1 MEDVRYVSKVRFI
14 GTANY
19 INKIPD
25 PVRSRFFILDFNPAT
40 KEEELG
46 LMKDQA
52 KRIAFLLKSLNI
64 EFENDALK
72 EFIKRNFP
80 DMRAMINKIQNWQT
94 SGKNKITLNEIKDL
108 NYSFNDLFELLTIK
122 DTNPIQNYK
131 YIVKNCSNKVDEVL
145 MSLHSDFPLWI
156 SENKPDMINKI
167 PMVLVLVGKWQ
178 ADKHACIDPIV
189 ALTGCFFEI
198 HMHMK
203 S

>member
-1 MEDVRYVSKVRFI
+1 
-14 GTANY
+14 
-19 INKIPD
+19 
-25 PVRSRFFILDFNPAT
+25 
-40 KEEELG
+40 
-46 LMKDQA
+46 
-52 KRIAFLLKSLNI
+52 
-64 EFENDALK
+64 
-72 EFIKRNFP
+72 
-80 DMRAMINKIQNWQT
+80 MRAMINKIQNWQT

-131 YIVKNCSNKVDEVL
+131 YIVKNCSNKVDDVL
-145 MSLHSDFPLWI
+145 MSLHSYFPLWI